1 MCVYKTKF
9 SCIVHWINDFKAV
22 SLVTVTFNQPRW
34 IGYFFQPFNWKCQ
47 DHKIVVTLFLLQKKE
62 KEKKSGY
69 DTKTCSRL
77 ILLTRMFRYLWLKRK
92 WLFSAHEQNHE
103 LFSLQKKKQM
113 KCIKYL
119 LHYSSWEN
127 FQTKGKANKVYNDL
141 KNLLSMYIFTFIS
154 DNKNL

>member
-1 MCVYKTKF
+1 MYCSLNKWFQSSLF
-9 SCIVHWINDFKAV
+9 SHCNFQRAKMNWVF
-22 SLVTVTFNQPRW
+22 
-34 IGYFFQPFNWKCQ
+34 FFQPFNWKCQ

-119 LHYSSWEN
+119 LQYSSWES